1 MLRLIDT
8 HSHIY
13 EPEFD
18 DDRNEVVERAIA
30 AGVDRMLLPAIDT
43 QSHSRMIEL
52 TKAHPSPQRVPKSR
66 ATITT
71 GTMDAMV
78 TDPPCA
84 QNLKGAKRLST

>member
-18 DDRNEVVERAIA
+18 DDRTEVVERAVA

-43 QSHSRMIEL
+43 HSHQRML
-52 TKAHPSPQRVPKSR
+52 DLVR
-66 ATITT
+66 AYHEN
-71 GTMDAMV
+71 
-78 TDPPCA
+78 CFE
-84 QNLKGAKRLST
+84 